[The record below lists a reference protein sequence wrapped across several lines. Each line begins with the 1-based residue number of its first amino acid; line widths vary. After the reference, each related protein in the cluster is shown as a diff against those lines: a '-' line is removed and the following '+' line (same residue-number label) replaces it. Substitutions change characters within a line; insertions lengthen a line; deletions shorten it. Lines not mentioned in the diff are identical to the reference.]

1 MASFFTLLKR
11 NYNAFNPPASP
22 PTTSPIKFG
31 ILGAATIS
39 PIALISPASNHPE
52 TVVYA
57 VAARDK
63 NKATAFGKKYGI
75 GKIYSGPT
83 GYQQLLDDPEVDA
96 VYNPLPNGLHYE
108 WTMKALA
115 AGKHVL
121 LEKPSANTAEE
132 TLLMFE
138 LAERKGL
145 VLLEAVH
152 YRFHPAIARVKNILD
167 SGELGPIKNMSATLR
182 VPKGVIKEGDI
193 RLDYGLGGG
202 AMMDMGSYTLSV
214 LRLLASSAPLSVL
227 TATSTVYPSPSATE
241 QLVDLGTK
249 ATLSFPNDVTATLD
263 CDFEEPWWGPF
274 RLLPRMVDIR
284 VKVECEDG
292 EIELFNY
299 ILPTFYH
306 WIRVLSGKGKAKQRV
321 EKAYKFSDG
330 SKGEE
335 WWTTYRY
342 QLEGFVDQVK
352 GRTPRCW
359 VSKKDSVENLEWIEK
374 IYGKTGLGSR
384 PKSQYVP
391 SD

>member
-1 MASFFTLLKR
+1 
-11 NYNAFNPPASP
+11 
-22 PTTSPIKFG
+22 
-31 ILGAATIS
+31 
-39 PIALISPASNHPE
+39 
-52 TVVYA
+52 
-57 VAARDK
+57 
-63 NKATAFGKKYGI
+63 
-75 GKIYSGPT
+75 
-83 GYQQLLDDPEVDA
+83 
-96 VYNPLPNGLHYE
+96 
-108 WTMKALA
+108 
-115 AGKHVL
+115 
-121 LEKPSANTAEE
+121 
-132 TLLMFE
+132 
-138 LAERKGL
+138 
-145 VLLEAVH
+145 
-152 YRFHPAIARVKNILD
+152 
-167 SGELGPIKNMSATLR
+167 
-182 VPKGVIKEGDI
+182 
-193 RLDYGLGGG
+193 
-202 AMMDMGSYTLSV
+202 
-214 LRLLASSAPLSVL
+214 LSVL

-342 QLEGFVDQVK
+342 QMEGFVDQVK

-374 IYGKTGLGSR
+374 IYGKASSSFILFDYWRFLTHSADWPRKSTKVAICAFGLGYGFI
-384 PKSQYVP
+384 PYI
-391 SD
+391 SDNNVQAMIF